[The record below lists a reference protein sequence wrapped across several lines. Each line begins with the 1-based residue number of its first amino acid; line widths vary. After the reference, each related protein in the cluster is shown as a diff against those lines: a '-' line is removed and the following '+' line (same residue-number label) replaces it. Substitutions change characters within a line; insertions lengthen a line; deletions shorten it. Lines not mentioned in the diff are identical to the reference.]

1 MSTAIRGSTSK
12 PTSKFDESSTLALG
26 HTDTP
31 CPRTGDI
38 FTKNDQPRLVSNV
51 SSAHC
56 SWPQHILPRNKTHNH
71 LRNVSPFSVLLF
83 FRSSWLFTG
92 SIESWSSHGNTHAST
107 TGTFLPLQRKEKEKN
122 RVSRSKEVSLF
133 RVLRAPVS
141 PSLSFSFYL
150 YLYL

>member
-12 PTSKFDESSTLALG
+12 PTSKFDESSTLALR

-31 CPRTGDI
+31 CPRTGEI

-71 LRNVSPFSVLLF
+71 LRNVSPFF
-83 FRSSWLFTG
+83 GSS
-92 SIESWSSHGNTHAST
+92 
-107 TGTFLPLQRKEKEKN
+107 FLPFLVIIHWVNRTMKLARKHS
-122 RVSRSKEVSLF
+122 RVDHRHVSSSAKK
-133 RVLRAPVS
+133 RKREE
-141 PSLSFSFYL
+141 
-150 YLYL
+150 